1 MAIREQGKDRRRL
14 VGEISP
20 AKTGE
25 NWRKLAKI
33 GEKRRKMAKNGE
45 KIYPS

>member
-1 MAIREQGKDRRRL
+1 MLIFLGRRL

-33 GEKRRKMAKNGE
+33 GEKRRKMAKKYTHRN
-45 KIYPS
+45 KILEEC